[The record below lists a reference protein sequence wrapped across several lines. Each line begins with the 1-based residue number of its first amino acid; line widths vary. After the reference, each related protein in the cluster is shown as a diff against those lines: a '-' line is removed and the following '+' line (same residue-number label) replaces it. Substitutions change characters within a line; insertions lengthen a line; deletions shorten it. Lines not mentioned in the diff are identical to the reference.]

1 MLLIRF
7 IGAFVSFVGFFTA
20 CQFAHPPK
28 SLDSKADVA
37 TLELTVSTSDE
48 SDTDALVTKSD
59 IDAVEGSS
67 DQVQQKGS
75 APATLSVF
83 RILATAS
90 GTVFGSAASIV
101 FFVNLFFINIGT
113 NVVEG
118 LVRATFAEARVISLI
133 FGQVF
138 MFFKNDLG
146 ASSAVLG
153 EFPSHVFRCYFEPI
167 F

>member
-20 CQFAHPPK
+20 CQFAHPSK
-28 SLDSKADVA
+28 SLDSKAAVA
-37 TLELTVSTSDE
+37 SLELTVPTSDE
-48 SDTDALVTKSD
+48 SDTDSLVTKSD

-113 NVVEG
+113 NCVEG
-118 LVRATFAEARVISLI
+118 LVRATFAEALVMLFRLYSVRFSCFSKTIL
-133 FGQVF
+133 
-138 MFFKNDLG
+138 
-146 ASSAVLG
+146 ARAVQFSVSFHHL
-153 EFPSHVFRCYFEPI
+153 PLLL
-167 F
+167 